1 MPGHWQHQAISSHL
15 TPPALTSRMKRNK
28 TFMAIPNI
36 DIIFQNELILV
47 INKPSGLSVTTDR
60 SGSFFLRDCLKKIL
74 TEEVIQNL
82 RLIHRLDKDTSGV
95 MVLAKTKEAQTIF
108 SQLFE
113 KRNVRKTYLALVS
126 GVPPSE
132 SGIIDVPISVQPNNK
147 NIFRIDKKG
156 GKTARTEWRLLAN
169 FGHISLLAVYPLT
182 GRTHQIRIHLPSIGL
197 SLVVDPL
204 YGSSKGLYLSDF
216 KSQYK
221 LGKFAEEK
229 PLIDRLTLHAYQL
242 EFPNPP
248 NDCPGL
254 FIAGLDKK
262 FKACI
267 KMLTKYNRQGLAAF
281 KNPDIYD
288 KILSAAKID

>member
-1 MPGHWQHQAISSHL
+1 
-15 TPPALTSRMKRNK
+15 
-28 TFMAIPNI
+28 MAIPNI

-95 MVLAKTKEAQTIF
+95 MVLAKTKQAQTIF

-126 GVPPSE
+126 GIPPSD
-132 SGIIDVPISVQPNNK
+132 SGTIDVPISVQPTNK

-156 GKTARTEWRLLAN
+156 GKTAHTEWRLLAN

-197 SLVVDPL
+197 NLAVDPL
-204 YGSSKGLYLSDF
+204 YGSSSGLLLSDF

-221 LGKFAEEK
+221 LNKSGTET

-242 EFPNPP
+242 GFSNPP
-248 NDCPGL
+248 PDCPSL
-254 FIAGLDKK
+254 FIAPLEKK
-262 FKACI
+262 FKAAI
-267 KMLTKYNRQGLAAF
+267 KMLTKYNPKGPAAF
-281 KNPDIYD
+281 INPDIYE
-288 KILSAAKID
+288 KILSASHID